1 MSPRYPPPAAY
12 SVHLLPVHIALN
24 KAVVFF
30 ITPLGEIFIYYRVL
44 SALNKD
50 VPTPPCW
57 GYVTTHATDVNN
69 SRTMKRAPTAQV
81 GQRDYHR

>member
-44 SALNKD
+44 SALNNED
-50 VPTPPCW
+50 VMSSYLLIEGCVKTQMANMYIC
-57 GYVTTHATDVNN
+57 TSH
-69 SRTMKRAPTAQV
+69 
-81 GQRDYHR
+81 